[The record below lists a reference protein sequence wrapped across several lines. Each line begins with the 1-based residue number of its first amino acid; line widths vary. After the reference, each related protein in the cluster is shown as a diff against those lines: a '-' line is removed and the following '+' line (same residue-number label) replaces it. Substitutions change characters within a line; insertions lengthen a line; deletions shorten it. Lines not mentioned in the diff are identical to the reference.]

1 MICFFVVT
9 ILNNT
14 PRQRYLESS
23 SKALLS
29 VCYFFCTLSTV
40 NGSLRVTIQGEVIEK
55 SFGEEELCFRT
66 LQRFTAATLEHGMH
80 PPFAPKPAWR
90 TLMDDMAGVSTEEYR
105 ATVFKNP
112 SFVPY
117 FRAVSA

>member
-1 MICFFVVT
+1 M
-9 ILNNT
+9 
-14 PRQRYLESS
+14 
-23 SKALLS
+23 LS
-29 VCYFFCTLSTV
+29 AV

-90 TLMDDMAGVSTEEYR
+90 NLMDDMAGVSTEEYR
-105 ATVFKNP
+105 SVVMKNP
-112 SFVPY
+112 TFVPY
-117 FRAVSA
+117 FRAVSF